1 MKRIKRI
8 FIAIII
14 FSMLLPTI
22 TYASGGY
29 SGYEGGI
36 AAQQALY
43 GTNATK
49 INYDYQEVSFISGKA
64 IVFKGILTVSKK
76 LNKGTITAT
85 YSYKLTNLDYT
96 ASLTR
101 TLEYITTI
109 TTKDNGQS
117 IEATKLSKKPVEVVK
132 IDKNTYTLLNYD
144 FTKTSISDNKPAINY
159 YAGNLHGTK
168 TFQIISA
175 AATGTTGTASAAT
188 AGKVI
193 VEETGEFYGYDQ
205 YWGTTEVQILD
216 YVIENEQKSGTSI
229 DKWGGTAN
237 VSLSSTTTKQ
247 LKYIANQ
254 PNQISFDGGYVQSQ
268 HDESV
273 LEYHA
278 KLPQFDSKGVSTDN
292 IIETDK
298 SAKVETFPSQTRL
311 LVPDIGQLKGHWAED
326 DIRILYSLEVLKG
339 NDSLFNPEQFISRA
353 EFAADLSRAAK
364 EVPPD
369 QSLAKK
375 TTTTTKVKTKDVK
388 LPYIDVSVDNLY
400 YNQIDNVS
408 KRNIMVGTSY
418 NKFSP
423 GDPIMLVDAVTTL
436 IKALGFESM
445 APNPAPVTTFRD
457 NDKIPE
463 YARKAVYVAE
473 NIGLITADEKGNFNP
488 KQKMT
493 KAKTAQLLNAFI
505 NYMREGIRSDYRDK
519 ILNYRN

>member
-1 MKRIKRI
+1 MKKTKGIC
-8 FIAIII
+8 IAIII

-43 GTNATK
+43 GTNVTK

-76 LNKGTITAT
+76 LNKETINAT
-85 YSYKLTNLDYT
+85 YSYKLANLDYT

-101 TLEYITTI
+101 TLDYTTKI
-109 TTKDNGQS
+109 VTKDNGQS
-117 IEATKLSKKPVEVVK
+117 IEETKLSKKPVELVK
-132 IDKNTYTLLNYD
+132 IDKSAYILLNYD

-168 TFQIISA
+168 TFQVVSVG
-175 AATGTTGTASAAT
+175 ATETAAAT

-216 YVIENEQKSGTSI
+216 YVIENEQKSGASI

-254 PNQISFDGGYVQSQ
+254 PNQISFNGGYVQSQ

-311 LVPDIGQLKGHWAED
+311 LVPNIDQLKGHWAED

-375 TTTTTKVKTKDVK
+375 KTTTAKVKTKEIK
-388 LPYIDVSVDNLY
+388 LPYIDVSIDNLY

-423 GDPIMLVDAVTTL
+423 GEPLMLVDAVTTL

-445 APNPAPVTTFRD
+445 APNPMPVTTFRD

-463 YARKAVYVAE
+463 YARRAVYVAE

-519 ILNYRN
+519 ILNYSN

>member
-1 MKRIKRI
+1 MKKTKGIC
-8 FIAIII
+8 IAIII

-43 GTNATK
+43 GTNVTK

-76 LNKGTITAT
+76 LNKETINAT
-85 YSYKLTNLDYT
+85 YSYKLANLDYT

-101 TLEYITTI
+101 TLDYTTKI
-109 TTKDNGQS
+109 VTKDNGQS
-117 IEATKLSKKPVEVVK
+117 IEETKLSKKPVELVK
-132 IDKNTYTLLNYD
+132 IDKSAYILLNYD

-168 TFQIISA
+168 TFQVVSVG
-175 AATGTTGTASAAT
+175 ATETAAAT

-216 YVIENEQKSGTSI
+216 YVIENEQKSGASI

-254 PNQISFDGGYVQSQ
+254 PNQISFNGGYVQSQ

-311 LVPDIGQLKGHWAED
+311 LVPNIDQLKGHWAED

-375 TTTTTKVKTKDVK
+375 KTTTAKVKTKEIK
-388 LPYIDVSVDNLY
+388 LPYIDVSIDNLY

-423 GDPIMLVDAVTTL
+423 GEPLMLVDAVTTL

-445 APNPAPVTTFRD
+445 APNPMPVTTFRD

-463 YARKAVYVAE
+463 YARRAVYVAE
-473 NIGLITADEKGNFNP
+473 NIGLITAAEKGNFNP

-519 ILNYRN
+519 ILNYSN